1 MNSCYY
7 QKWCKGLLF
16 SCGKKLTESTFVFL
30 SANSFEPL
38 SAERT
43 KKIVDRI
50 TKRTLIPKI
59 TLHGLRHTYCTIL
72 LHQGMNVKVISERL
86 RNTPDMIYKVYGHV
100 LKEMETESVAL
111 FSNSLQLAG
120 ARTGAIQ

>member
-1 MNSCYY
+1 MV
-7 QKWCKGLLF
+7 L
-16 SCGKKLTESTFVFL
+16 
-30 SANSFEPL
+30 PL

-50 TKRTLIPKI
+50 SKRTLIPKI
-59 TLHGLRHTYCTIL
+59 TLHGLRHTHCTIL

-86 RNTPDMIYKVYGHV
+86 ENTPDMIYKVYGHV

>member
-1 MNSCYY
+1 LGLQWQNINFTNNTITIKRTRDDKGVRSPKTNNSYRTILVDNIVMKQLEVY

-43 KKIVDRI
+43 KKW
-50 TKRTLIPKI
+50 LIELQKELLFPK
-59 TLHGLRHTYCTIL
+59 LLCTDYVTHIAP
-72 LHQGMNVKVISERL
+72 S
-86 RNTPDMIYKVYGHV
+86 YYF
-100 LKEMETESVAL
+100 KE
-111 FSNSLQLAG
+111 
-120 ARTGAIQ
+120 